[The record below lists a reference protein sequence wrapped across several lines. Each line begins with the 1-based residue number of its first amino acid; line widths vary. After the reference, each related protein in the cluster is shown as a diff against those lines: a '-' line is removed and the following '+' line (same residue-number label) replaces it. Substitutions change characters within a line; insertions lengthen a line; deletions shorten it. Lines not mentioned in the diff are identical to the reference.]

1 MMTNKNM
8 EKKSIEIEL
17 QGYVSDYISS
27 ISETL
32 KLAKAYGDFIK
43 VKFPVSG
50 VEVFVYPESCVTDL
64 CKIYNLECILAEYKK
79 DDD

>member
-1 MMTNKNM
+1 M
-8 EKKSIEIEL
+8 EKKSIEIEVK
-17 QGYVSDYISS
+17 GYDCDYISS

-79 DDD
+79 DDDK

>member
-8 EKKSIEIEL
+8 ETKSIEIEVK
-17 QGYVSDYISS
+17 GCDSDYISS

>member
-8 EKKSIEIEL
+8 ETKSIEIEVK
-17 QGYVSDYISS
+17 GCDSDYISS

-50 VEVFVYPESCVTDL
+50 VEVFVYPESCLTDL

-79 DDD
+79 DED

>member
-1 MMTNKNM
+1 M
-8 EKKSIEIEL
+8 EKKSIEIEVK
-17 QGYVSDYISS
+17 GYDCDYISS

-43 VKFPVSG
+43 VKFLTSG
-50 VEVFVYPESCVTDL
+50 VEVLVYPESCVTDL
-64 CKIYNLECILAEYKK
+64 CKIYNLECILAQYEK